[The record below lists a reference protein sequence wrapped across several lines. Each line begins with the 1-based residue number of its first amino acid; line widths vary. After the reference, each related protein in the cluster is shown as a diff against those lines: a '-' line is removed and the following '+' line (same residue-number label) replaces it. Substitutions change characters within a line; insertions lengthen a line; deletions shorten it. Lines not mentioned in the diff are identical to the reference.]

1 MAVGKWSGVT
11 NSLYNRKCSMC
22 PVIIKKD
29 DICFYDWGV
38 ITCHF
43 CSPEADA
50 EFKAQQKE
58 PILPVIGSHRPW
70 YEVEEA
76 VRGTR

>member
-43 CSPEADA
+43 CSPE
-50 EFKAQQKE
+50 
-58 PILPVIGSHRPW
+58 GS
-70 YEVEEA
+70 
-76 VRGTR
+76 